1 MTYSGIHKSDIYIYI
16 YIYIYIHIHN
26 VTNKHFEAQI
36 WSENYFQMIC
46 YILITAIDICV
57 YI

>member
-16 YIYIYIHIHN
+16 YIYINN